1 MKAFYK
7 KILIIG
13 GATLILEAIIVYFLY
28 ISINAFYADLT
39 KKLAYLLVEQVKNV
53 IVSERFDIS
62 KFSQY
67 NKYPTRRLMNRFSG
81 EDSKILHILLIDT
94 TNRIIISD
102 DLSKEGKVYTSPR
115 DLSVLDTG
123 HPTIVDRKWEKNQEI
138 LDVVYPLMQDSVKQG
153 YLRTVISMKH
163 LENFYNTRR
172 YILVVAS
179 SIALGIIVLTVF
191 LTSRIYQS
199 SLQNIEN
206 ALKKL
211 NETDYQYRV
220 KYKKQDEF
228 APLFSRL
235 NQLFD
240 KTFDL
245 NASFRQSEERI
256 AAMMRVVHEGLMILD
271 MDMNIISYNDY
282 LLNLFQVSSKT
293 RAEEALRRIL
303 NKNPALVEIFKRAK
317 DPITHSVRKQ
327 LTVNL
332 LNGKT
337 LQVQVHALSL
347 QEDGKVNG
355 VILYMKNLGMLKELE
370 QNLHRSM
377 RYTIISQLA
386 SGVGHEIRNPLSS
399 LAIHTEVLEGLTENL
414 PVDHQSK
421 QKMRKSIK
429 ILHTEIERITRL
441 LDQFFNLAKPKEV
454 ELNFE
459 DINDVVREVLE
470 LVNQQAIE
478 RQIKLHVRLGRNLPM
493 VNISHD
499 QIKQVLLNI
508 ILNAFDAMKDGG
520 DLYIRT
526 FEHEDK
532 IMVVIRDTG
541 QGIPENIRG
550 KIFDLYFST
559 KPGGGGVGLAIS
571 KKIVE
576 AHEGRLYFESEVG
589 KGTRFFVELPR
600 T

>member
-94 TNRIIISD
+94 TNHIIISD
-102 DLSKEGKVYTSPR
+102 DPSKEGKVYTSPR
-115 DLSVLDTG
+115 DLSILETG

-138 LDVVYPLMQDSVKQG
+138 LDVVYPIMQDSVKQG

-228 APLFSRL
+228 APLFSQL
-235 NQLFD
+235 NRLFD

-256 AAMMRVVHEGLMILD
+256 TAMMRVVHEGLMILD
-271 MDMNIISYNDY
+271 MDMNIISYNDCCGKASCGNCLCQRNEGDRPVY
-282 LLNLFQVSSKT
+282 QPRLSNDLNWC
-293 RAEEALRRIL
+293 
-303 NKNPALVEIFKRAK
+303 
-317 DPITHSVRKQ
+317 
-327 LTVNL
+327 
-332 LNGKT
+332 
-337 LQVQVHALSL
+337 
-347 QEDGKVNG
+347 
-355 VILYMKNLGMLKELE
+355 LGTKS
-370 QNLHRSM
+370 NVYHCS
-377 RYTIISQLA
+377 TAIIIGTA
-386 SGVGHEIRNPLSS
+386 
-399 LAIHTEVLEGLTENL
+399 
-414 PVDHQSK
+414 
-421 QKMRKSIK
+421 
-429 ILHTEIERITRL
+429 
-441 LDQFFNLAKPKEV
+441 LDQ
-454 ELNFE
+454 
-459 DINDVVREVLE
+459 
-470 LVNQQAIE
+470 
-478 RQIKLHVRLGRNLPM
+478 
-493 VNISHD
+493 
-499 QIKQVLLNI
+499 
-508 ILNAFDAMKDGG
+508 
-520 DLYIRT
+520 
-526 FEHEDK
+526 
-532 IMVVIRDTG
+532 
-541 QGIPENIRG
+541 
-550 KIFDLYFST
+550 
-559 KPGGGGVGLAIS
+559 
-571 KKIVE
+571 
-576 AHEGRLYFESEVG
+576 
-589 KGTRFFVELPR
+589 
-600 T
+600 